1 MKASFSVIS
10 FKIVTKEAGDYI
22 AETLFKGQHVTN
34 SPLSF
39 TVKSEE
45 GCMEESIRN
54 ILEDE
59 VWKSFGCNKDEDN
72 EKFGESLTCDASS
85 PIESNIVRD
94 ESSTVNLNPLNTN
107 LECSLNLGYSH
118 DLTKFSNWR
127 SPVGLVRRGG
137 SAGVVCPIGF
147 CILSS
152 TQTFVVA
159 STMEDKVKM
168 YNLEN
173 GCFIKDVIFDANE
186 GPFMRP
192 SDMVSLKTGKFA
204 VRDERRIMIFDE
216 DGKYLET
223 VWRSKGGMR
232 CYGLAVDGENRL
244 ACLMETR
251 SHSLLNLQLYDLTS
265 GQWKI
270 KVEMVSI
277 LGQDIRNSR
286 CRFLTYHKGNFY
298 ITDNGLN
305 KVYIVQEDELGYSV
319 GEFLNSSHH
328 QFNDPGGVALDDA
341 GNIVVVDSKNHQLCL
356 FSVDKKLL
364 RKIPVKIIN
373 IITLYLLYKFCISGS
388 GKKT

>member
-22 AETLFKGQHVTN
+22 AETLFKGQHVIN

-39 TVKSEE
+39 AVKSKEA
-45 GCMEESIRN
+45 CIKESIHN
-54 ILEDE
+54 ILDT
-59 VWKSFGCNKDEDN
+59 WKSFGLNENEDN
-72 EKFGESLTCDASS
+72 EMFGESLTCDASS
-85 PIESNIVRD
+85 PFESDIVRD
-94 ESSTVNLNPLNTN
+94 ESSTVNLNPTNTN
-107 LECSLNLGYSH
+107 LKGSFNLGYSH
-118 DLTKFSNWR
+118 DLTKCSSWS

-137 SAGVVCPIGF
+137 SVGVVCPIGF
-147 CILSS
+147 CILPS

-159 STMEDKVKM
+159 STMEDKVKIF
-168 YNLEN
+168 NLGN
-173 GCFIKDVIFDANE
+173 GCFLKDVTFDVNE

-286 CRFLTYHKGNFY
+286 CRFLTYHQGNFY

-356 FSVDKKLL
+356 FSPDKKLL

-373 IITLYLLYKFCISGS
+373 IISLYLSKLCTSGS